1 MANTDKFLKPRL
13 PEKRKRGEKVDTEEY
28 LDTKRLEFSIV
39 FNIRGD
45 GAERK
50 MESFI
55 ERVVVPLKEK
65 YPYAEICIEVNG

>member
-1 MANTDKFLKPRL
+1 MGQEPKYKIPV
-13 PEKRKRGEKVDTEEY
+13 PEKECEGMNVEENF
-28 LDTKRLEFSIV
+28 DIEQMEFSIK

-50 MESFI
+50 MERFI

>member
-1 MANTDKFLKPRL
+1 MRRMK
-13 PEKRKRGEKVDTEEY
+13 EEAVKY

-50 MESFI
+50 VGKFI

>member
-1 MANTDKFLKPRL
+1 MK
-13 PEKRKRGEKVDTEEY
+13 EEAVKY

-50 MESFI
+50 VGKFI